1 MHFLK
6 QAHLKPDIFVRS
18 KTDNRYTRIRMAKDN
33 KVVFNVTRSMVFLGA
48 FPLAL
53 FAILIVFLGL
63 NTMISQNWVGF
74 SGLVLIPLFLFFISL
89 FPKYASRVLFCWAS
103 EEKKALYIR
112 RFIIVVA
119 LVVSVPLIYFL
130 IVLFSR
136 SLIRGI
142 FKIWCI
148 N

>member
-1 MHFLK
+1 
-6 QAHLKPDIFVRS
+6 
-18 KTDNRYTRIRMAKDN
+18 MARDN

-53 FAILIVFLGL
+53 FAILIVLLGL
-63 NTMISQNWVGF
+63 NTMATQNWVGF
-74 SGLVLIPLFLFFISL
+74 SGLVLIPSFLLIISL
-89 FPKYASRVLFCWAS
+89 LPKCASRVLFCWAT

-119 LVVSVPLIYFL
+119 VVGSVPLIYFL

-136 SLIRGI
+136 SLIRG
-142 FKIWCI
+142 FSKYSA
-148 N
+148 